1 MKASILCGT
10 HYTSAETS
18 AHQGWPTPPRLFDP
32 AIGRQTFDDS
42 LEWAKLADDLGYDWV
57 SVSEHHYSPRILTP
71 SVAPIAGALTQVVT
85 RAKIALLGPLA
96 PVNNPVRT
104 AEEIAVLDQLS
115 HGRLIVLP
123 LRGTPS
129 EFNIYQPIDVEH
141 SRSITQEATLLI
153 RKALTEPEP
162 FSWQGDHFQFPT
174 IAVWPRPAQLP
185 TPPLFFSGNSP
196 ESAVFAARE
205 RLGLCMSFMPTN
217 LVKETVDI
225 YLREAAAAGWQPTS
239 EQIVYRGFIVV
250 ADTEQEAARLEETFT
265 KSGRMRSIA
274 VNMRANRAG
283 LVAPVEDFNN
293 PKPDEGEIGYGLGRL
308 TFAGT
313 PDMLVE
319 AVRRFHEDTGVGVID
334 LIFQG
339 GGVERA
345 AVRRGIELFGREVLP
360 RIRSIGATVPE
371 PAAV

>member
-1 MKASILCGT
+1 MI
-10 HYTSAETS
+10 
-18 AHQGWPTPPRLFDP
+18 
-32 AIGRQTFDDS
+32 
-42 LEWAKLADDLGYDWV
+42 
-57 SVSEHHYSPRILTP
+57 
-71 SVAPIAGALTQVVT
+71 
-85 RAKIALLGPLA
+85 
-96 PVNNPVRT
+96 
-104 AEEIAVLDQLS
+104 
-115 HGRLIVLP
+115 
-123 LRGTPS
+123 
-129 EFNIYQPIDVEH
+129 
-141 SRSITQEATLLI
+141 
-153 RKALTEPEP
+153 
-162 FSWQGDHFQFPT
+162 
-174 IAVWPRPAQLP
+174 
-185 TPPLFFSGNSP
+185 
-196 ESAVFAARE
+196 
-205 RLGLCMSFMPTN
+205 
-217 LVKETVDI
+217 
-225 YLREAAAAGWQPTS
+225 
-239 EQIVYRGFIVV
+239 RGFIVV